1 MCVCVCVCVTVH
13 GGVRVSVRAGPL
25 SLMFEKANR
34 VAQLVS
40 SLKHTHAHTH
50 THTHTETHWR
60 HLFFFL
66 FPKVVLLLLCCNRQ
80 HSYRHDV
87 TGYTGLV
94 DILG

>member
-40 SLKHTHAHTH
+40 SLKHTHTH
-50 THTHTETHWR
+50 THTLKHTGDIC
-60 HLFFFL
+60 FFSLSQSCFIII
-66 FPKVVLLLLCCNRQ
+66 VL
-80 HSYRHDV
+80 
-87 TGYTGLV
+87 
-94 DILG
+94 

>member
-1 MCVCVCVCVTVH
+1 MCVTVH

-40 SLKHTHAHTH
+40 SLKHTHTH
-50 THTHTETHWR
+50 THTLKHTGDIC
-60 HLFFFL
+60 FFFL